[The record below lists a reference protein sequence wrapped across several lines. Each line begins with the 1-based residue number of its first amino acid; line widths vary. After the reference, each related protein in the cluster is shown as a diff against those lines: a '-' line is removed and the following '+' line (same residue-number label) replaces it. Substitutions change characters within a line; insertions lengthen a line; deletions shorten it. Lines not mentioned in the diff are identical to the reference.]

1 MMPKKSLHQL
11 IIFSIITAVAFAAF
25 FYFKDDIIE
34 FDVADV
40 INVDSIVARLPQI
53 ENIAKELEK
62 KINLPGP
69 LRITD
74 GSPDV
79 ILTVDGM
86 VLWTNQQR
94 RLNGNLSKL
103 SSNDQLSAAAQAKV
117 QDMFDNQY
125 FDHYSPAG
133 KGPGDFVDEVSYKF
147 IKTGE
152 NLALGNF
159 ADDQDLVQAWMDSP
173 GHRENML
180 TPDFTEIG
188 VAVAK
193 GELEGQTT
201 WLAVQV
207 FGRPLSACPQV
218 DDNLKIAIDSNQTN
232 LDTLKLEIDSLRK
245 QIEQTR
251 PRGRNRNKQ
260 KIDQYN
266 LIVDQYNLQADQYNS
281 ITKETQDYINQ
292 YNAQIKAFNDCAG
305 N

>member
-1 MMPKKSLHQL
+1 MTKRSFYQL
-11 IIFSIITAVAFAAF
+11 LIFISIIAVATATF
-25 FYFKDDIIE
+25 FYFKDDIVK
-34 FDVADV
+34 FDVAEI

-53 ENIAKELEK
+53 NNIAKELEK

-79 ILTVDGM
+79 ILTVDGV

-94 RLNGNLSKL
+94 RLNGELSKL
-103 SSNDQLSAAAQAKV
+103 SSNDQLNAAAQAKV

-133 KGPGDFVDEVSYKF
+133 KGPGDFVDEVNYEF

-159 ADDQDLVQAWMDSP
+159 ADDQELVQAWMDSP

-193 GELEGQTT
+193 GEFEGQTT

-207 FGRPLSACPQV
+207 FGRPLSACPQI
-218 DDNLKIAIDSNQTN
+218 DKNLKVAIDSNQTN

-251 PRGRNRNKQ
+251 PRGRNRSQQ
-260 KIDQYN
+260 KINQFN
-266 LIVDQYNLQADQYNS
+266 QIVDQYNLQADQYNS

-292 YNAQIKAFNDCAG
+292 YNAQIKAFNDCA
-305 N
+305 NS